1 MSCMVMTKRH
11 IDHVIDAIK
20 FDSRNFQSNEPLY
33 QQHVLALGAEFKTP
47 MAEPLQYGEW
57 ESLLGG
63 LIWKLNHDAYDDR
76 YSHRDDIDFGYHETY
91 RYTRT
96 DAKLDPL
103 TEPQA
108 REEAYLLVK
117 SIDVLIYNCMEGS
130 YSDHGSLTVLSE
142 IRDNIIQF
150 IFKSDD
156 RYDAAPWGIE

>member
-76 YSHRDDIDFGYHETY
+76 YSHANR
-91 RYTRT
+91 
-96 DAKLDPL
+96 
-103 TEPQA
+103 
-108 REEAYLLVK
+108 
-117 SIDVLIYNCMEGS
+117 C
-130 YSDHGSLTVLSE
+130 E
-142 IRDNIIQF
+142 IRPSSRTAGTRGGIPARQV
-150 IFKSDD
+150 D
-156 RYDAAPWGIE
+156 RCPDLQLHGRQLFRSRIVNRAFRDP